1 MVHLIEIVIEAGQ
14 EPDVLERRL
23 REVAA
28 SEAFALRALVPSG
41 AGMWTVTCSPGRPEM
56 VVGFSKVA
64 ELVGLLA
71 REFEVHAIRRL
82 PAATVV
88 AAS

>member
-1 MVHLIEIVIEAGQ
+1 MVRLIEIVIEAGV

-23 REVAA
+23 REVTAL
-28 SEAFALRALVPSG
+28 EAFALRELVRTGAAL
-41 AGMWTVTCSPGRPEM
+41 WTVRCSPARPEM

-64 ELVGLLA
+64 ELAGLLA

-82 PAATVV
+82 PASTAS